1 MSARIWPMKPSDAD
15 LDGIESRFPP
25 GSRSGEGS
33 QSLHVF
39 LESARKARLPAA
51 LPVPA
56 QQRRQKRSRSEGTGA
71 IAAQAPAR

>member
-1 MSARIWPMKPSDAD
+1 MMRARIWPMKPSDAD

-39 LESARKARLPAA
+39 LESARKARLPAG
-51 LPVPA
+51 LPLPA
-56 QQRRQKRSRSEGTGA
+56 HQRRHDRGRND
-71 IAAQAPAR
+71 

>member
-1 MSARIWPMKPSDAD
+1 MVRARIWPMKSSDVD

-39 LESARKARLPAA
+39 LESARKARLPAG
-51 LPVPA
+51 LPLLPH
-56 QQRRQKRSRSEGTGA
+56 QRRHDRSRND
-71 IAAQAPAR
+71 